1 MRRAPVP
8 YRGTAGPVSPLLRS
22 PPCQGSM
29 GAAIGLAFILIVVG
43 IFLPNVLDAMEE
55 FLLTLLAKATSFLDA
70 LQVPTN

>member
-1 MRRAPVP
+1 
-8 YRGTAGPVSPLLRS
+8 
-22 PPCQGSM
+22 M